1 MKVGDPLLLLLL
13 PTTHPNIHTYSQTS
27 QPSQTHSRNDGD
39 VANVRAR
46 YRLRLVLGRRLE
58 RGGHARAAT
67 DPHGAAALLLGPGLR
82 AGSLVDGW
90 MDGWMDAWWWWR
102 TDQCGSRRQIDGR
115 RPSSSHT
122 APAPRDPIWSD
133 PAHGDDA
140 PGWDWDIQPTGP
152 PEPSMR
158 ASHPA
163 KLTWARAAL
172 PAVLRVAVGA
182 MLGRKNPI
190 AAVANRAASKSC
202 RLRMMDRSGATDT
215 IADDR
220 TGALPLL
227 WVAWVG

>member
-1 MKVGDPLLLLLL
+1 
-13 PTTHPNIHTYSQTS
+13 
-27 QPSQTHSRNDGD
+27 
-39 VANVRAR
+39 
-46 YRLRLVLGRRLE
+46 
-58 RGGHARAAT
+58 
-67 DPHGAAALLLGPGLR
+67 
-82 AGSLVDGW
+82 
-90 MDGWMDAWWWWR
+90 
-102 TDQCGSRRQIDGR
+102 
-115 RPSSSHT
+115 
-122 APAPRDPIWSD
+122 
-133 PAHGDDA
+133 
-140 PGWDWDIQPTGP
+140 
-152 PEPSMR
+152 MR